1 MIDGS
6 QKRNRQLAF
15 ELQNSQVCEKRS
27 NLRAILARNDNGTI
41 KGTTTQIFISLDS
54 SFSLKCM
61 GPQIA
66 CSYLGWTPKENSV
79 MYKYRSKVYID
90 TNCKEPQTNMS
101 KNVGSK
107 ET

>member
-79 MYKYRSKVYID
+79 ID

>member
-27 NLRAILARNDNGTI
+27 NLRAILSRNDNGTI

-66 CSYLGWTPKENSV
+66 CSYLGWTLKENSV
-79 MYKYRSKVYID
+79 MYKYIGLHRHELQRTPDEYVEERGI
-90 TNCKEPQTNMS
+90 
-101 KNVGSK
+101 
-107 ET
+107 